1 MSKISKIIQ
10 REYITRVRK
19 KSFIV
24 MTILGPILF
33 AALMVAPML
42 ISKLD
47 DGTERKIAVVDSS
60 SIFDYTKIL
69 KEVTL
74 INTHQLQKDVK
85 VLNTKAVQYN
95 DEFKTLADRL
105 HSIVNQRD
113 GNLVENIQIAL
124 KSSISSLQSKAV
136 LTKSQADSIYA
147 RHAAYYDL
155 LIKQFESI
163 RGKIPDDPS
172 AKFVYVDMSFEQT
185 KQTLNDEIY
194 HAVVYIPSNIL
205 SSQQI
210 QVYSKKAVSMSLR
223 SHIRTN
229 IERAVENQKMVEV
242 GISLE
247 DMSRIKTKIN
257 TQTIR
262 VTEEGDTKE
271 SRPEIAMI
279 IGYIS
284 GFLIYF
290 AIFMFG
296 SLVMRGVIEEKSNRI
311 VEIILSSVKP
321 FQLLLGKIVG
331 VGLVGLSQFV
341 LWIVLTFALVQVAGT
356 ILMPTKVD
364 IVQQQ
369 AQEMLEGGSMQSI
382 QPVIDDATPDISV
395 IFESL
400 SDVNFPL
407 IIGMFL
413 FYFVGG
419 FLLYGALFAAV
430 GSAVDNEADTQQ
442 FMIPITIPLIIA
454 LIVMLNVMQN
464 PESQVAYWLS
474 IIPFT
479 SPIVMM
485 VRLPYGVPVFEIITS
500 VVLLIGAFVFTT
512 WLAGKIYKTGILMYG
527 SKVSWKELWKWIRQN

>member
-19 KSFIV
+19 KSFII

-42 ISKLD
+42 MSKFD
-47 DGTERKIAVVDSS
+47 DGTERKVAVVDSS

-74 INTHQLQKDVK
+74 INTHQLQKDIK
-85 VLNTKAVQYN
+85 TLNAKAGQHN
-95 DEFKTLADRL
+95 DEFKVLADRL

-113 GNLVENIQIAL
+113 EKLVENIQISL
-124 KSSISSLQSKAV
+124 KSFISTLQAKSI
-136 LTKSQADSIYA
+136 LTKSQADSIYE

-163 RGKIPDDPS
+163 RGRIPDDPS
-172 AKFVYVDMSFEQT
+172 TKFVYVDMSFEQT

-194 HAVVYIPSNIL
+194 HAVVFIPNNIL
-205 SSQQI
+205 TSQQI

-311 VEIILSSVKP
+311 VEVILSSVKP
-321 FQLLLGKIVG
+321 FQLLMGKIVG
-331 VGLVGLSQFV
+331 VGLVGLSQFL
-341 LWIVLTFALVQVAGT
+341 LWIVLTFALVQLAGT
-356 ILMPTKVD
+356 LLMPTNVD
-364 IVQQQ
+364 VVQQQ
-369 AQEMLEGGSMQSI
+369 AQEMLGSGSMQNI
-382 QPVIDDATPDISV
+382 QPVIDEASFDMSV
-395 IFESL
+395 VFESIEA
-400 SDVNFPL
+400 VNFPL

-413 FYFVGG
+413 FFFVGG

-454 LIVMLNVMQN
+454 LVAMLNVMQN
-464 PESQVAYWLS
+464 PESQLAYWLS

-479 SPIVMM
+479 SPVVMM

-500 VVLLIGAFVFTT
+500 VVLLIGAFIFTT
-512 WLAGKIYKTGILMYG
+512 WVAAKIYKTGVLMYG
-527 SKVSWKELWKWIRQN
+527 SKVNWKDLWKWIRHN